1 MWCPGDASGVD
12 RERLEGAHTGV
23 REGRPIGSFACLK
36 RSHGHVPRCM
46 GAERVQG
53 ERTHRARPAGAKD
66 SILIRCFRPL
76 GLSEHGKI
84 LRAQCVRLFL
94 LGSEVLRV
102 AHDFSPEWRIF
113 FILSSGI
120 FFLGREHATAPLL
133 QAHKGLPCSKDSFE
147 YGSPSLR
154 H

>member
-84 LRAQCVRLFL
+84 LRAQCEHISVLVYRPCVVLI
-94 LGSEVLRV
+94 LGC
-102 AHDFSPEWRIF
+102 A
-113 FILSSGI
+113 
-120 FFLGREHATAPLL
+120 
-133 QAHKGLPCSKDSFE
+133 
-147 YGSPSLR
+147 
-154 H
+154 

>member
-1 MWCPGDASGVD
+1 MWCPGDASDVD

-53 ERTHRARPAGAKD
+53 ERTHRTRPAGAKD

-84 LRAQCVRLFL
+84 LRAQCRNVAFFSFLDFTVFSLYVRAPATGGAEPLNPL
-94 LGSEVLRV
+94 T
-102 AHDFSPEWRIF
+102 
-113 FILSSGI
+113 LSVTS
-120 FFLGREHATAPLL
+120 
-133 QAHKGLPCSKDSFE
+133 
-147 YGSPSLR
+147 
-154 H
+154 

>member
-84 LRAQCVRLFL
+84 LRAQCARLNGPNTKLF
-94 LGSEVLRV
+94 
-102 AHDFSPEWRIF
+102 
-113 FILSSGI
+113 
-120 FFLGREHATAPLL
+120 APFVN
-133 QAHKGLPCSKDSFE
+133 SRF
-147 YGSPSLR
+147 
-154 H
+154 

>member
-1 MWCPGDASGVD
+1 MWCPGEASGVD

-23 REGRPIGSFACLK
+23 RVREDRPIGRFACLASCYG
-36 RSHGHVPRCM
+36 RVVGCM

-84 LRAQCVRLFL
+84 LRAQCRNVR
-94 LGSEVLRV
+94 VRN
-102 AHDFSPEWRIF
+102 RI
-113 FILSSGI
+113 
-120 FFLGREHATAPLL
+120 
-133 QAHKGLPCSKDSFE
+133 D
-147 YGSPSLR
+147 
-154 H
+154 